1 MLREFRYGAPL
12 NVSDCKCNDFQ
23 ARGPV
28 PTSQGGS
35 LKSLKQ
41 ATPSTLQI
49 VGDNDAGM
57 LILYH
62 FLASGVENG
71 FLEVQDVVHAVNIF
85 SLGVDKI

>member
-1 MLREFRYGAPL
+1 
-12 NVSDCKCNDFQ
+12 
-23 ARGPV
+23 
-28 PTSQGGS
+28 

-41 ATPSTLQI
+41 ATPSILQI

-57 LILYH
+57 LLTSH

-85 SLGVDKI
+85 SMGADKI